1 MPARYYKTRKT
12 ARGSAKTARGSA
24 PSTPQEY
31 GGTIGSAVAPQ
42 QGVYYSST
50 GEHLGPSG
58 ATGALPSG
66 TTPSQMEGSVTPYG
80 GVVNP
85 ATGQPSQTASKQAE
99 REAALSKPTATQKL
113 GEKPKSIGYQTV
125 GGRTQTRVS
134 ATIVK
139 PVVGLSEG
147 FARRA
152 SEEGVSVSKPTTPF
166 ITQQGRTTRPTSI
179 LTYPKNEERP
189 TQIVEAEKPVGV
201 FVPSKKFFEK
211 YTGVVKEEAAKS
223 EAEYQKAKKEVSLE
237 YLGFAPRKSVSP
249 TTPRLEEPFFY
260 ETVKTTTE
268 LPEGGF
274 LTTTTY
280 KSPTVE
286 KVTPLTK
293 LQDWMASL
301 QPKGIAASSKEMGGM
316 IASVKPTQ
324 AEYEELA
331 QQYGTRKVTRLWESK
346 VLSPPI
352 EKFFGVTDD
361 QLAIAKVEREQGVE
375 VWTKRK
381 AEGEKWGLNPAIFE
395 NPLVNIEKAGDQLSL
410 KGVSPEAVADYKER
424 ARGVF
429 EGEEKLKV
437 GFVKDFLAKPVTEVA
452 PALLLGGMF
461 SVGENAAFQILT
473 DAKFAKPLFEALTTP
488 TGHKVV
494 SLAKGALVT
503 TWVGSEALNV
513 AMSEDP
519 YRTAGGSIGSMGT
532 TILGAYGGSKFMD
545 LQAIRRSFWGSSIRR
560 YEEVSGIKA
569 ITPES
574 KLKAFETARIEG
586 RLLTPEE
593 KIKLGSEKS
602 VEQIQKE
609 LREASDIVAEMR
621 NKFLPE
627 NKPITVEE
635 LMKVESIKTRA
646 KAKRVM
652 KVLEQSEV
660 IYGGGISGALYG
672 VEKGEGVS
680 TSDID
685 PYALNSK
692 AFARTVKK
700 GKVEGVFDPHPV
712 SAMGETGTAQLEG
725 FRTNVLKPSGKKV
738 LQTGFMEQWS
748 RKIEGGIRFF
758 NALEE
763 GAVGRGKDL
772 PYVAKMKER
781 YLFGEEL
788 PASMKPKLEKPSFKA
803 VVVTPAKIGKLAD
816 TARWG
821 TAKDAVKEGE
831 RLAEELKLNRAKMVS
846 EEQARMRWAEQ
857 EKIRWDWKP
866 PAEKGKGKGKPIEWK
881 GAKETYPSAKGK
893 GVTVISKPRV
903 SVLSGKPSGKPY
915 SYPSIPPSPS
925 IVSGPSDSIVPSPS
939 SGGGSSGG
947 SGGGSSGKGSSYSYK
962 SSRYS
967 SGYGSSYSG
976 GSSYSSYSS
985 SVTMPPDVP
994 SLSFGG
1000 GGGGKGWGKAK
1011 KLKKR
1016 YAPSLYGSTFAVV
1029 QKKSRKS
1036 LFSGFEVRGLT
1047 AKQASKIWKF

>member
-1 MPARYYKTRKT
+1 MPARYYKSR
-12 ARGSAKTARGSA
+12 RSPRGSA
-24 PSTPQEY
+24 PRAPQEY

-50 GEHLGPSG
+50 GEHLGASG

-113 GEKPKSIGYQTV
+113 GEKPKSIGYQTI
-125 GGRTQTRVS
+125 GGRTYTRLGS
-134 ATIVK
+134 PR
-139 PVVGLSEG
+139 PVVSLSEG
-147 FARRA
+147 FAKKV
-152 SEEGVSVSKPTTPF
+152 EEQKVSVQRPVTPF
-166 ITQQGRTTRPTSI
+166 ISQKGEWAKPTAI
-179 LTYPKNEERP
+179 LPYPKMEYKKGVKEEVFKVVP
-189 TQIVEAEKPVGV
+189 PKEIVSSE
-201 FVPSKKFFEK
+201 KFFEK
-211 YTGVVKEEAAKS
+211 YTGVVKEEAAKF
-223 EAEYQKAKKEVSLE
+223 AKEKETASLA
-237 YLGFAPRKSVSP
+237 YLGLAPSVEKP
-249 TTPRLEEPFFY
+249 FYYEE
-260 ETVKTTTE
+260 TKTTTTT
-268 LPEGGF
+268 PEGVT
-274 LTTTTY
+274 LTTTNY
-280 KSPTVE
+280 QAPTVARGVNLWAKFNNWLYPE
-286 KVTPLTK
+286 
-293 LQDWMASL
+293 Q
-301 QPKGIAASSKEMGGM
+301 KGIAAKEYGGM

-324 AEYEELA
+324 EEWGELA
-331 QQYGTRKVTRLWESK
+331 EQYGTRKTTRLWESK

-381 AEGEKWGLNPAIFE
+381 AEGEKWGLNSAIFE
-395 NPLVNIEKAGDQLSL
+395 NPLVNIEKAGEQLSL

-532 TILGAYGGSKFMD
+532 TIVGAYGGSKLMD
-545 LQAIRRSFWGSSIRR
+545 LQAIRRSFWGSPIRR

-652 KVLEQSEV
+652 KVLEQSNI
-660 IYGGGISGALYG
+660 IYGGGVSGALYG

-788 PASMKPKLEKPSFKA
+788 PASMKPKVEKPSFKA

-915 SYPSIPPSPS
+915 SVPSITPSPS
-925 IVSGPSDSIVPSPS
+925 IVSSPSDSIVPSPS